1 MINNNYSN
9 VTFSK
14 QIHYSPRL
22 KILSKDDEKLLL
34 ELPKNMFD
42 SQLYISSH
50 TVISNENCKKIKNR
64 KFEKMFTE
72 KYNYSHVSSDIL
84 EIDLEQFSTGKVYF
98 AIVNDF
104 EDIADY
110 DEERVIKVEIPKNN
124 KLLLA
129 KKTIELYRNY
139 PNPFNPRTTIS
150 FYLNEEAKVNLSIY
164 NLKGELVKVL
174 AKSRYQSGLHN
185 IIWDGSNLHE
195 QKVASG
201 VYLYRLSVNKI
212 VFSKYMI
219 LMK

>member
-1 MINNNYSN
+1 M
-9 VTFSK
+9 
-14 QIHYSPRL
+14 L
-22 KILSKDDEKLLL
+22 
-34 ELPKNMFD
+34 
-42 SQLYISSH
+42 
-50 TVISNENCKKIKNR
+50 NR

-124 KLLLA
+124 KLLLE